1 MGGIY
6 TDSMLTPTRYPEA
19 PAAAAHAR
27 LRALRAEQAS
37 AALEGLTSNDL
48 YMADLATDLAA
59 AEAAY
64 VGAAVTEIASLR
76 AALDGPLRG

>member
-1 MGGIY
+1 
-6 TDSMLTPTRYPEA
+6 MLTPTRYPEA
-19 PAAAAHAR
+19 PAAAAHAL
-27 LRALRAEQAS
+27 LRARRAEQAS
-37 AALEGLTSNDL
+37 AALEGLTSNVA
-48 YMADLATDLAA
+48 YMADLTNDIAA